1 VVTSSGTAW
10 PTVSVVIP
18 TKNAGEQFRGVLAR
32 LRAQIYPEPV
42 DILVIDSG
50 STDRTMDHARE
61 FGAKVESI
69 DPEDFNHG
77 LTRNA
82 AIEQTAG
89 DVVVLITQDALPADA
104 KLIESFARAYADPL
118 VAGVYARQVPRAEAD
133 VLTARHLNRWLTGR
147 VARDVKQITDR
158 AAFDALPPY
167 ERYLFCNFDN
177 VCASV
182 RRMAWRR
189 IPFRASDF
197 GEDLDWSK
205 RILET
210 GLKIVYEPAAAVIHS
225 HRRPVCYEYR
235 RTYMCHRKLYEL
247 FGLATVP
254 SRRHLVRFVIQ
265 ATLKDLAY
273 VARHEPDPGTKVG
286 LMARVPALAAASLF
300 GQYRGTRDERLGRGR
315 KQVGV

>member
-1 VVTSSGTAW
+1 
-10 PTVSVVIP
+10 VIP
-18 TKNAGEQFRGVLAR
+18 TKNAGELFRDVLAR
-32 LRAQIYPEPV
+32 LRAQIYPGPI

-50 STDRTMDHARE
+50 STDRTVDLARE

-82 AIEQTAG
+82 GIEQTAG
-89 DVVVLITQDALPADA
+89 EMVVLITQDALPADD
-104 KLIESFARAYADPL
+104 KLIQSFARAYADPL
-118 VAGVYARQVPRAEAD
+118 VASVYARQVPRPGAD
-133 VLTARHLNRWLTGR
+133 VLTVRHLNRWLTGR

-158 AAFDALPPY
+158 AAFDSLRPY
-167 ERYLFCNFDN
+167 DRYVFCNFDN
-177 VCASV
+177 VCSSV
-182 RRMAWRR
+182 RRTAWRT

-205 RILET
+205 RILEA

-225 HRRPVCYEYR
+225 HRRPARYEYQ

-254 SRRHLVRFVIQ
+254 SRRHLARFLIQ
-265 ATLKDLAY
+265 AILKDVAY
-273 VARHEPDPGTKVG
+273 VARREPDFGTKVR
-286 LMARVPALAAASLF
+286 LMARVPALAAASVL
-300 GQYRGTRDERLGRGR
+300 GQYRGARDERLGVGK